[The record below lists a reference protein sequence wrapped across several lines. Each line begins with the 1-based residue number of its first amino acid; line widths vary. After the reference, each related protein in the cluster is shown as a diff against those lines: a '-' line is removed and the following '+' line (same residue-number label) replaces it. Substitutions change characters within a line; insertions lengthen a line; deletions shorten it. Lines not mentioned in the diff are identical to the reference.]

1 MPSNTEILSSD
12 EESIHDCDSHH
23 EEDTHTQS
31 LVTDKKTKL
40 SFEDFVSQHM
50 VEFEKFKSEF
60 DDVSMKD
67 FYKIFSKFL
76 KSQETFMGRLVKMHQ
91 KSSSKKKRKHTE
103 NTGKSGFNK
112 PTPVP
117 AAFIKYLDLE
127 AETEMTRPQL
137 VKILN
142 QKFSDDGFKSDGQ
155 VCISNKKTAKM
166 FGVDKDH
173 TFHAKDYHK
182 FIASYYNS
190 SKSTNV

>member
-12 EESIHDCDSHH
+12 EESIHEYDSHH
-23 EEDTHTQS
+23 EDVVDTPQTA
-31 LVTDKKTKL
+31 TDKKTKL
-40 SFEDFVSQHM
+40 TFEDFVSQHM
-50 VEFEKFKSEF
+50 VEFEKFKTDF

-67 FYKIFSKFL
+67 FYKTFSKFL

-91 KSSSKKKRKHTE
+91 KSGSKKKRKQTE

-117 AAFIKYLDLE
+117 SAFAKYLDLDT
-127 AETEMTRPQL
+127 ETEMTRPQL

-142 QKFSDDGFKSDGQ
+142 QKFSEDGFKSDGH
-155 VCISNKKTAKM
+155 VCISSKKIAKM

-190 SKSTNV
+190 SKPTNP